1 MKTLK
6 KKRGFVAPESAP
18 DSNKVKNFFS
28 RVGSGL
34 RSAFHKPHQHSVPV
48 SNRDVSNHC
57 YSSDDLRTSKEL
69 KVSTA
74 SATTDGLSLSKTI
87 VFPLLFIYWMIHII
101 LAHGHHIAVKVC
113 RRFIMLP
120 LFDHTQQ
127 LSFDSILKKKINKLY
142 DSFFAGLISL
152 QHRLAVSRPRNRRP
166 PTKATN
172 HQSENIDDN
181 FVCFFS
187 PSSSSTNVP
196 INSFISTPNPQ
207 LDLIKE
213 EGEVVVVV
221 EEEEEI
227 NKTSDR
233 ATSPSSFDV
242 DLTSFS
248 SIINTEETI
257 HDSQNSSQFNSPIS
271 RISLRG
277 STKSFCKSDSLKRE
291 SQPSLQPDYTTGWD
305 HDTPTPYKP
314 PKKGIGFE
322 RIKLNSFIESDRII
336 TPLSH
341 NHEAVTGGGQNIR
354 PHSMFIASSVKGET
368 TQNSVKLKPVNIL
381 NDLDDK
387 QQQQQQHDESLSF
400 TSSES
405 IPSIVFIPCKSSVEK
420 VSRDCNEAKEDIN
433 DSGWPIVKKS
443 ISIDPEE
450 STNKYSSSS
459 LVQPMPILRKH
470 AENAK
475 AKSTS
480 SENRV
485 SRVLDLV
492 KAFEA
497 SNY

>member
-1 MKTLK
+1 MYHTIIIYLISRGQEELSSKLRKRPGHDLPPKVPTVAKFTRSSDSLLSNYSSSPNQKTFASPYSSYPSTTTPLSTH
-6 KKRGFVAPESAP
+6 EYINSAP
-18 DSNKVKNFFS
+18 S
-28 RVGSGL
+28 
-34 RSAFHKPHQHSVPV
+34 SV
-48 SNRDVSNHC
+48 N
-57 YSSDDLRTSKEL
+57 
-69 KVSTA
+69 A
-74 SATTDGLSLSKTI
+74 S
-87 VFPLLFIYWMIHII
+87 
-101 LAHGHHIAVKVC
+101 
-113 RRFIMLP
+113 
-120 LFDHTQQ
+120 
-127 LSFDSILKKKINKLY
+127 
-142 DSFFAGLISL
+142 GLISL

-213 EGEVVVVV
+213 EGEVVVVE

-227 NKTSDR
+227 NKTSDH
-233 ATSPSSFDV
+233 TTLPSSVDV

-257 HDSQNSSQFNSPIS
+257 HDSQNSSQFNSPVS
-271 RISLRG
+271 WISLKG
-277 STKSFCKSDSLKRE
+277 SIKSFCKSDSLKRE

-341 NHEAVTGGGQNIR
+341 NHEVVTGGGQNIR

-387 QQQQQQHDESLSF
+387 QQQQQHDESLSF

-475 AKSTS
+475 
-480 SENRV
+480 V
-485 SRVLDLV
+485 C
-492 KAFEA
+492 
-497 SNY
+497 

>member
-1 MKTLK
+1 MSDVWSCNPYTF
-6 KKRGFVAPESAP
+6 RNA
-18 DSNKVKNFFS
+18 
-28 RVGSGL
+28 
-34 RSAFHKPHQHSVPV
+34 PV
-48 SNRDVSNHC
+48 SVKFRFIYHTIIIYLISRGQEELSSKLRKRPGHDLPPKVPTVAKFTRSSDSLLSN
-57 YSSDDLRTSKEL
+57 YSSSPNQKTFASPYSPYP
-69 KVSTA
+69 STTTPLSTHEYINSTPSSVNA
-74 SATTDGLSLSKTI
+74 S
-87 VFPLLFIYWMIHII
+87 
-101 LAHGHHIAVKVC
+101 
-113 RRFIMLP
+113 
-120 LFDHTQQ
+120 
-127 LSFDSILKKKINKLY
+127 
-142 DSFFAGLISL
+142 GLISL

-271 RISLRG
+271 WISLKG
-277 STKSFCKSDSLKRE
+277 STKSFYKSDSLKRE

-341 NHEAVTGGGQNIR
+341 NHEVCE
-354 PHSMFIASSVKGET
+354 GET

-459 LVQPMPILRKH
+459 LVQPMPILRQH
-470 AENAK
+470 AENTK
-475 AKSTS
+475 
-480 SENRV
+480 V
-485 SRVLDLV
+485 C
-492 KAFEA
+492 
-497 SNY
+497 

>member
-1 MKTLK
+1 MNKND
-6 KKRGFVAPESAP
+6 RVSSA
-18 DSNKVKNFFS
+18 
-28 RVGSGL
+28 
-34 RSAFHKPHQHSVPV
+34 
-48 SNRDVSNHC
+48 
-57 YSSDDLRTSKEL
+57 
-69 KVSTA
+69 
-74 SATTDGLSLSKTI
+74 
-87 VFPLLFIYWMIHII
+87 IHI
-101 LAHGHHIAVKVC
+101 LNDSHNSSPRSSYSRESLPPFHNATAFREELSSKLRKRPGHDLPPKVPIVAKSTGNIC
-113 RRFIMLP
+113 HPYSPYPSTTTP
-120 LFDHTQQ
+120 LSTHEY
-127 LSFDSILKKKINKLY
+127 IN
-142 DSFFAGLISL
+142 STPSSVNASGLISL

-166 PTKATN
+166 PTKTTN
-172 HQSENIDDN
+172 HQSDNIDDN

-242 DLTSFS
+242 DLRNGS

-277 STKSFCKSDSLKRE
+277 SIKSFCKSDSLKRE

-341 NHEAVTGGGQNIR
+341 NHEVVTGGGQNIR

-387 QQQQQQHDESLSF
+387 QQQQQHDESLSF

-420 VSRDCNEAKEDIN
+420 VSRDCNEAKE
-433 DSGWPIVKKS
+433 
-443 ISIDPEE
+443 IS
-450 STNKYSSSS
+450 
-459 LVQPMPILRKH
+459 MILDGR
-470 AENAK
+470 
-475 AKSTS
+475 
-480 SENRV
+480 
-485 SRVLDLV
+485 L
-492 KAFEA
+492 
-497 SNY
+497 